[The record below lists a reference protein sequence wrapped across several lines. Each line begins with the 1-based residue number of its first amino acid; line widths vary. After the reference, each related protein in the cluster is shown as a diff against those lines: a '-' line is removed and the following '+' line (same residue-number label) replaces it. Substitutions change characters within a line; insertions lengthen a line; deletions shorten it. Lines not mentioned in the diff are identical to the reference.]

1 MRKIAY
7 RPLAIALAY
16 AFASHAWAQTTDVP
30 LDVIKQDYGNG
41 QYGYRLGIN
50 VGVNGA
56 TPKEYLFDT
65 GSDSFNIDVGLG
77 ALQGSSPAWFPNQ
90 AGASTGPLQFYLYGD
105 GSYGYLQ
112 SSTTVSSM
120 QFYNSGSGARVGS
133 FATAAGAPVAVN
145 YAWVSATATGDPV
158 GTVGNVTLKIDT
170 DFQQNLANGKAPEE
184 GAFYGTFGA
193 GDFGNG
199 VPGMLTGSGY
209 IVEANGAAG
218 VPGQCG
224 QGCLILGLT
233 PALRAQFLSVVPWS
247 GGAQGSFAL
256 SGAPSAA
263 QFDTQFVYAL
273 SDGKHT
279 STAVLPTLF
288 DTGTPNIMLID
299 NGVGL
304 VAGETSAG
312 HLNPYGDEN
321 PGITLTVTGAASGAL
336 PASIATGNDA
346 SGDYSNVVTLGPYG
360 GFPSSAIYGISF
372 FMRNAVMYDLA
383 NQSTGYT
390 PFYVTDAS
398 ITTGFTA
405 TAGMGPL
412 GLAGTIS
419 GSGPFTV
426 ATGGVADLSGGN
438 TYTGATVVEHGGWL
452 GLAGPGS
459 IAQSSGAQVDGALD
473 ISRASQAT
481 ELTSLSG
488 GGQVMLGGN
497 VLMLT
502 QAAGNFAGQLV
513 DGGLSGARG
522 GALVVSAGRQQLSG
536 ANTYT
541 GTTGVAARGQLDLTG
556 SLAGGVLNLG
566 VLDNQGRIG
575 GTVVNQGMLVD
586 SGTIGGA
593 LDSSGIVMGQ
603 GRIGG
608 DLSAS
613 AGGIAPD
620 GPGLAVGGDY
630 RQSAGVT
637 LRVQPLAG
645 LPDAAAGITVDGGAT
660 LMEGALLAA
669 APSVPGRFYQ
679 AGARYTVLSAAQ
691 GVQGQYTLAGTGAV
705 SAVLGVATAHDAGH
719 VYLDVV
725 QQRSLA
731 SIDGTRN
738 QRAVLAGVQTLA
750 LANPVFTAV
759 ANQSTDDAIRGA
771 GDALAGD
778 THPSLRSALLED
790 SRFVRDAADDR
801 LVQSTGAN
809 LAAGPAVGAPA
820 ANGLTAWGQVIG
832 AWGHRAS
839 DGNAAGTPRSL
850 GGVLVGGDLPL
861 GGLARAGVMA
871 GYTRTSLRAPA
882 RSGTDRSD
890 DTHLGVYAGEQRGD
904 WRLRGELAY
913 SWHRFDAARTAAFSG
928 FSERLYAH
936 GHATTSQAFAE
947 VGHLTSWR
955 SVSLEP
961 FARAAYVRLA
971 SPGFV
976 ERGGHAALAVQG
988 QDDVLAYGILGA
1000 RAGTHFQWRHSL
1012 LDAHLQLG
1020 WRHGFGRMQPQAAMT
1035 LDGSAAFVVDGVPMA
1050 RDAMVLDADLAL
1062 PLSRRTTLTLA
1073 YDGLLGHRTVDN
1085 AFRGGFVW
1093 RF

>member
-1 MRKIAY
+1 VRKIPY

-16 AFASHAWAQTTDVP
+16 AFASHAWAQTSDVP

-41 QYGYRLGIN
+41 QFGYRLGIN

-56 TPKEYLFDT
+56 APKEYLFDT

-77 ALQGSSPAWFPNQ
+77 ALQGSSPDWFPNQ
-90 AGASTGPLQFYLYGD
+90 PGASTGPLQFYLYGD
-105 GSYGYLQ
+105 GTYGYLQ

-120 QFYNSGSGARVGS
+120 QFYDSSSGARVAGFDTS
-133 FATAAGAPVAVN
+133 AGAPVAVN
-145 YAWVSATATGDPV
+145 YAWVSSTATGDPV
-158 GTVGNVTLKIDT
+158 GSIGNVTLKIDT
-170 DFQQNLANGKAPEE
+170 GFQQNLTDGKAPEE

-199 VPGMLTGSGY
+199 VPGMLTKSGY
-209 IVEANGAAG
+209 IVEANGGQG

-279 STAVLPTLF
+279 SSAVLPTLF

-304 VAGETSAG
+304 ADGETTAG

-321 PGITLTVTGAASGAL
+321 PGITLTVTGAAHGAL
-336 PASIATGNDA
+336 PASITTGNDA

-372 FMRNAVMYDLA
+372 FMHNAVMYDLA

-390 PFYVTDAS
+390 PFYVTDAP

-405 TAGMGPL
+405 TSAMGPL

-419 GSGPFTV
+419 GTGPLTV
-426 ATGGVADLSGGN
+426 AAGGVANLSGTN

-473 ISRASQAT
+473 ISRAGQAT
-481 ELTSLSG
+481 ELASLSG

-502 QAAGNFAGQLV
+502 QASGNFAGQLV
-513 DGGLSGARG
+513 DGGLSGAG
-522 GALVVSAGRQQLSG
+522 GGGLVVSAGRQQLSG

-541 GTTGVAARGQLDLTG
+541 GTTGVAARGELVLTG
-556 SLAGGVLNLG
+556 SLASGVLNLG

-575 GTVVNQGMLVD
+575 GAVVNQGLLAD
-586 SGTIGGA
+586 SGDIGGA
-593 LDSSGIVMGQ
+593 LDSSGIVTGQ

-608 DLSAS
+608 DLQAS

-620 GPGLAVGGDY
+620 GQGFTVGGDY
-630 RQSAGVT
+630 LQSAGVT

-645 LPDAAAGITVDGGAT
+645 QPAAAAGVTAAGSAILTKGAI
-660 LMEGALLAA
+660 LAA
-669 APSVPGRFYQ
+669 SASAPGRFYQ
-679 AGARYTVLSAAQ
+679 AGARYTVLSAAR
-691 GVQGQYTLAGTGAV
+691 GLQGQYTLAGTGAV
-705 SAVLGVATAHDAGH
+705 SAVLGVATAYDAGH

-738 QRAVLAGVQTLA
+738 QRAVLGGVQTLA
-750 LANPVFTAV
+750 VASPVFTAV
-759 ANQSTDDAIRGA
+759 ANQSTDAAIRVA
-771 GDALAGD
+771 GDALSGD
-778 THPSLRSALLED
+778 IHPSLRSTLIDD
-790 SRFVRDAADDR
+790 SRFVRDATDGR
-801 LVQSTGAN
+801 LVQSAGAD
-809 LAAGPAVGAPA
+809 LAAGPTVGTPGVH
-820 ANGLTAWGQVIG
+820 GLIGWGQVIG
-832 AWGHRAS
+832 AWGHHAS

-861 GGLARAGVMA
+861 GELTRVGVVA
-871 GYTRTSLRAPA
+871 GYTRTSLRAPTRDA
-882 RSGTDRSD
+882 SDRSD
-890 DTHLGVYAGEQRGD
+890 DTHLGIYAGEQCGD
-904 WRLRGELAY
+904 WRLRGGLAY
-913 SWHRFDAARTAAFSG
+913 SWHRFDAARTVAFSG

-936 GHATTSQAFAE
+936 GHAATTQAFAE
-947 VGHLTSWR
+947 VGHLTSWQN
-955 SVSLEP
+955 VSLEP
-961 FARAAYVRLA
+961 FAQAAYVRLA
-971 SPGFV
+971 SPGFA
-976 ERGGHAALAVQG
+976 ERGGVAALAVQG
-988 QDDVLAYGILGA
+988 QDDVLAYGTLGA
-1000 RAGTHFQWRHSL
+1000 RAGTRFQLHHSL

-1020 WRHGFGRMQPQAAMT
+1020 WRHGFGRVRPQATMT

-1050 RDAMVLDADLAL
+1050 RDTMVLDADLSL

-1073 YDGLLGHRTVDN
+1073 YDGLLGHRSVDS
-1085 AFRGGFVW
+1085 AVRGGVVW